1 MPGYSMTE
9 EIDVFATGG
18 PATAQSVQQQY
29 LDALNQSN
37 QVAPTSVADI
47 QAEAARLSQLFGGN
61 QRRPTLYDMASSLSQ
76 GLAAQ
81 AASGRPPSVGYGLA
95 SGFNLFSEETSKKRE
110 AADAL
115 NQKLMMMAYE
125 KTEKER
131 ERQKEFQK
139 LAAEAGL
146 DFAVAQFEKTGEIEG
161 TGEKV
166 WALNFIRQVA
176 KDPSI
181 KISAPDDYN
190 TALMILQRPT
200 YQQTEQG
207 TIEIPGYDV
216 SKILGPQP
224 TPSTTTPG
232 VVVQNGVTYT
242 PVPGKTV
249 NGKQVYT
256 DPTGVEGTL

>member
-1 MPGYSMTE
+1 MPGYNTTE

-18 PATAQSVQQQY
+18 PATSQSVQQQY

-146 DFAVAQFEKTGEIEG
+146 DFAVAALEKTGEIEG
-161 TGEKV
+161 TGDKV
-166 WALNFIRQVA
+166 WALNLLRQAA
-176 KDPSI
+176 KDPTV
-181 KISAPDDYN
+181 KTRMPEDYA
-190 TALMILQRPT
+190 TAIMILERPT

-216 SKILGPQP
+216 SKVLGPQP
-224 TPSTTTPG
+224 APGTTTPG

-249 NGKQVYT
+249 GGKQVYT